1 MAVAANKRSVM
12 TLFSGPTDIY
22 SHQVR
27 IVLAEKGVSFEI
39 EHVEKDNPPQDLI
52 DLNPN
57 QSVPTLVDRELTLW
71 ESRIIMEYLDERF
84 PHPPLMPVYPVAR
97 GESRLY
103 MHRIEKDW
111 YTLMNVIVN
120 GSASEADSARKQL
133 REELLAI
140 APVFGQKPYFL
151 SDEFSLVDCYL
162 APLLWR
168 LPQLGIEFSGAGAKE
183 LKGYMTRVFERDS
196 FLASLTEAEREMRLG
211 RTCMDLSQLTPRRP
225 YLLRAF
231 YEWLLDNQ
239 LTPHLVVDVMLPG
252 VHVPMEYA
260 RDGQIVLNIAPRAVG
275 NLELSNDEVRFNA
288 RFGGVPRQVS
298 VPLAAVLA
306 IYARENGAGTMFEP
320 EAAYDEDVVSL
331 NDDDNTAGAES
342 ETVMSVIDGDKPDHD
357 DDSSPDD
364 EPPPP
369 RGGRPALRV
378 VK

>member
-12 TLFSGPTDIY
+12 TLFSGPTDIF
-22 SHQVR
+22 SHPVR

-52 DLNPN
+52 DLTPN

-103 MHRIEKDW
+103 MQRIEKDW
-111 YTLMNVIVN
+111 YSLMNTIQS
-120 GSASEADSARKQL
+120 GTAAQADAARKQL

-140 APVFGQKPYFL
+140 APVFTQKPYFL

-168 LPQLGIEFSGAGAKE
+168 LPVLGVELVGAGAKE

-211 RTCMDLSQLTPRRP
+211 R
-225 YLLRAF
+225 
-231 YEWLLDNQ
+231 
-239 LTPHLVVDVMLPG
+239 G
-252 VHVPMEYA
+252 
-260 RDGQIVLNIAPRAVG
+260 
-275 NLELSNDEVRFNA
+275 
-288 RFGGVPRQVS
+288 
-298 VPLAAVLA
+298 
-306 IYARENGAGTMFEP
+306 
-320 EAAYDEDVVSL
+320 
-331 NDDDNTAGAES
+331 
-342 ETVMSVIDGDKPDHD
+342 
-357 DDSSPDD
+357 
-364 EPPPP
+364 
-369 RGGRPALRV
+369 
-378 VK
+378 